1 MPGLDHHR
9 GANNVVR
16 ENAHMTLSFFTTS
29 GDGLVPA
36 DLARSLWSENQMH
49 GVALRGALARAAERC
64 VIDLGR
70 SEDLRPARYTVDLF
84 RPATMDL
91 CHTTT
96 RVVRE
101 GKRLCLVRTPLSSR
115 TGSPSPGRVR
125 CSSRGGSTTGEVW
138 EPTGAPAP
146 PSQEMAPP
154 TDDPQVPLFSSDGV
168 WEPSFGAHQN
178 GGRKMTWQVG
188 VPVVPEEVP
197 SGFVVAASIA
207 DATSMVT
214 NWGSNGVEYINTD
227 ITLTLARLPVGREIG
242 LAAVDRVSHDG
253 IAVGT
258 ATVFDRE
265 GRLGTTVTSSIANAE
280 RTVDFEVH
288 DFSEDPRNSGA

>member
-1 MPGLDHHR
+1 
-9 GANNVVR
+9 
-16 ENAHMTLSFFTTS
+16 MTLSFFTTS
-29 GDGLVPA
+29 GDGLLPA

-49 GVALRGALARAAERC
+49 GVALSGALSRAAERC

-70 SEDLRPARYTVDLF
+70 GDDLRPARYTVDLF
-84 RPATMDL
+84 RPASMDL
-91 CHTTT
+91 CRTTT

-101 GKRLCLVRTPLSSR
+101 GRRLCLVDATVEQDGQAVARASALFLKVGDPA
-115 TGSPSPGRVR
+115 
-125 CSSRGGSTTGEVW
+125 TGEVW
-138 EPTGAPAP
+138 EPTGVPEP
-146 PSQEMAPP
+146 PSPDLAPP
-154 TDDPQVPLFSSDGV
+154 TEEPRVPLFSSDGV
-168 WEPSFGAHQN
+168 GWEPSFGAHQN

-188 VPVVPEEVP
+188 VAVVPEEVP
-197 SGFVVAASIA
+197 SGFVVAASVA

-242 LAAVDRVSHDG
+242 LSAIDRVSHDG

-258 ATVFDRE
+258 ATVFDRQ
-265 GRLGTTVTSSIANAE
+265 GRLGTTVTSSIANVK

-288 DFSEDPRNSGA
+288 DFSEDPRHSGA